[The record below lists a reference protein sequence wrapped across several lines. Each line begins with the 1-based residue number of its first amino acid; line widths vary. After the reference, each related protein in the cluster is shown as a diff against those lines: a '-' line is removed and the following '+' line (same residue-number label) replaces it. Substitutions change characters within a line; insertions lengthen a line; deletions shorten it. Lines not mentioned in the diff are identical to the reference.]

1 MIKILKNLFKDLLW
15 IIILAIPIKWDT
27 DLTYIKSISIA
38 VFLVGS
44 GEIIIEMICFY
55 SNLKGL
61 GYDLKRISKLQFISV
76 ILPNIIY
83 WPLFYLTRDDFLLF
97 LVGILIPFILIIYVI
112 VDIVSSYVKR
122 M

>member
-1 MIKILKNLFKDLLW
+1 MIKILKNVFINLIW

-27 DLTYIKSISIA
+27 DLTYIKSVSIA
-38 VFLVGS
+38 IYFVGA
-44 GEIIIEMICFY
+44 GEIIIQMICFY
-55 SNLKGL
+55 IMLKGF
-61 GYDLKRISKLQFISV
+61 GYDFKRISKLQFISV

-97 LVGILIPFILIIYVI
+97 LVCILIPFTLIIYVI
-112 VDIVSSYVKR
+112 VDIISSYVKR

>member
-1 MIKILKNLFKDLLW
+1 MIKILKNLFKNILW

-38 VFLVGS
+38 VFFVGG

-55 SNLKGL
+55 IKLKGL

-112 VDIVSSYVKR
+112 VDIISSYIKR